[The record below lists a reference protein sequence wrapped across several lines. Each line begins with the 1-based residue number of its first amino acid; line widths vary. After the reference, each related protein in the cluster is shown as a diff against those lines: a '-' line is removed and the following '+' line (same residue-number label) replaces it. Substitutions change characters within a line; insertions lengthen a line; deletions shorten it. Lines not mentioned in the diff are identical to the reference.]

1 MRNPFVLTRVHSSH
15 ENSQNTHPRTPIN
28 LVNINNFLGNS
39 SKTSKK
45 RAEIK
50 IAACMASHA
59 SLSCIN
65 HTGEVIKEF
74 GVGSSWEKLRLHC
87 TKCTALVNTVI
98 SQSFK
103 GELKKAIQGRKFS
116 LMADESTDCS
126 SSKIMIVSVKYYN
139 STLKKVIDEYL
150 GVIDVL
156 SCTGEALFVALK
168 KVVEDVG
175 LDLDD
180 CIGFGSDGA
189 NNVAGKYIGNL
200 LTQLSLTNLACKTSL
215 NILTRLKLFLILKK

>member
-1 MRNPFVLTRVHSSH
+1 MCDESIRSHKSSLQNH
-15 ENSQNTHPRTPIN
+15 ENSQKHSSKDPNKSKH

-39 SKTSKK
+39 SKTSEK

-65 HTGEVIKEF
+65 HTGEIIKEF
-74 GVGSSWEKLRLHC
+74 GVGSSWEKLRLHR
-87 TKCTALVNTVI
+87 TKCTALVNNVI
-98 SQSFK
+98 SPSFK

-126 SSKIMIVSVKYYN
+126 SSKIMIVTVKYYN
-139 STLKKVIDEYL
+139 STLKKVLDEYL

-200 LTQLSLTNLACKTSL
+200 LTQLALTNMACKHHSPP
-215 NILTRLKLFLILKK
+215 